1 VNDAIEALKARSSSS
16 LLGLSFLIEAPLTA
30 RAASDQEITEALE
43 LGRAQFAQ
51 LNALLKRA
59 LDSQDREVFTETE
72 REWGRMFEHQY
83 LSEEDEPFNDL
94 SGEAAVKSAVIRQ
107 LTRYR
112 ETLWLGL
119 AMWAAHLLEKRD
131 GEQPQ
136 NMWVDALRILSQRFP
151 SIERLLATY
160 ERASEGEEQERLPW
174 SNWFLSELPQ
184 REAHFLPTQAELLFT
199 TILLA
204 TMLIGPEPPVLAPA
218 PWIRWRGDEVD
229 GALRRLDEQAAIWS
243 FLILVP
249 TLDTGLRPPPP
260 DSLEWWHD
268 RVATARA
275 MFTRLKED
283 TDADERSK
291 LRVAPPDPQ
300 RVNTFRSNVLASTRR
315 ARLVRDIFRLHG
327 SLEHLDAPPDGHVA
341 LASRTWLPKSYFTG
355 DSRVVGLEWVAGDLS
370 RVTANSE
377 IEALL
382 KVLDGIVRTSDGA
395 LLDTVKAAIR
405 NLRHNGRRPSLIVIP
420 IGWDLRRA
428 LELPLRG
435 ASVTHDLIPLG
446 RSGDFEGVIDDVPV
460 IDFPHVPKDILWVVD
475 LAMAATMREWPSDE
489 DSGIRFDLRD
499 FDEQRARALLAEHPE
514 VRAEGATEIE
524 AVRSLQEK
532 LLLTLTLCWDIVRS
546 EAGTAIQIAVPTELQ
561 RS

>member
-1 VNDAIEALKARSSSS
+1 MNDAIAVLKARSASS

-30 RAASDQEITEALE
+30 RAASDREITDAFE

-51 LNALLKRA
+51 LNSLLKRA
-59 LDSQDREVFTETE
+59 LDNQDREVFTETE
-72 REWGRMFEHQY
+72 REWGQIFEHEY
-83 LSEEDEPFNDL
+83 LSEEDDPFNDL
-94 SGEAAVKSAVIRQ
+94 SGESAAKSSVIHQ
-107 LTRYR
+107 LVRYR
-112 ETLWLGL
+112 EALWIGL
-119 AMWAAHLLEKRD
+119 AMWAAHLLEKRG
-131 GEQPQ
+131 GEQPD
-136 NMWVDALRILSQRFP
+136 NMWVDAVRTLSQRFP

-160 ERASEGEEQERLPW
+160 ERASEGEEHELMPW
-174 SNWFLSELPQ
+174 SDWFLRELPQ

-204 TMLIGPEPPVLAPA
+204 TMLVGPEPPALAPA

-243 FLILVP
+243 VLVLVP

-260 DSLEWWHD
+260 DSLQWWHD

-291 LRVAPPDPQ
+291 LRIAPLDPQ

-315 ARLVRDIFRLHG
+315 ARLIRDIFRRQG
-327 SLEHLDAPPDGHVA
+327 SFEHLDAPPDGHVA
-341 LASRTWLPKSYFTG
+341 LASRTWLQKSYFTG
-355 DSRVVGLEWVAGDLS
+355 DSRVVGLEWAAGDLS
-370 RVTANSE
+370 RVTANAE

-382 KVLDGIVRTSDGA
+382 KALDGLVRTGKGA

-405 NLRHNGRRPSLIVIP
+405 DLRHNGRRPSLIVIP

-435 ASVTHDLIPLG
+435 ASVSDDLIPVG
-446 RSGDFEGVIDDVPV
+446 RNRDFEGVIDDVPV
-460 IDFPHVPKDILWVVD
+460 IDFPHVPKDKLWVVD

-514 VRAEGATEIE
+514 VREEGATEIE

-532 LLLTLTLCWDIVRS
+532 LLLTLTLCWEIVRCD
-546 EAGTAIQIAVPTELQ
+546 ADAAIQIAVPTELQ
-561 RS
+561 HS